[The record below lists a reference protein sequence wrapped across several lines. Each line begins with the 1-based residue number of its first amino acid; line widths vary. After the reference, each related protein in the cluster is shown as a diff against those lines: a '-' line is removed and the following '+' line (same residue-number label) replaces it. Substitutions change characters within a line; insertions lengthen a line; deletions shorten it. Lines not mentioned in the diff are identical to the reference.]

1 MNRIFLFTTMLLMS
15 VFLTANSQEAKRMVL
30 IEEFSNTGCGPC
42 AKYSP
47 VLDSV
52 VSYRLGDVISVKYHG
67 GYPSAKDL
75 FYLNIKEDMDKKMS
89 LYDISGVPTT
99 VINGQVMG
107 NAIPEVSLNL
117 IIDDMIKAET
127 NFDLDLNANVKDH
140 NLHVKT
146 VVTPKRDVNNSNLR
160 LHVCVI
166 EEYYENPSLFLNG
179 ETHVRN
185 ITRKMLPNADGYDFG
200 ATMKAGKQYIYET
213 DWAIK
218 DFGDENQ
225 LGVVA
230 FLQDMSTKEV
240 LMTAYIPRKATGTDE
255 LCLMNVEYTP
265 NEICKPDYYG
275 TVTFRNQGANNIT
288 SAKLNVN
295 INGKTKAYDWNGT
308 LGYLDRATL
317 DFSDFTDF
325 DLNTA
330 TSSNTAEIW
339 FSDINGTTKES
350 NKFKINFKNAISAQ
364 NGVTL
369 KIYTD
374 RKPEETTWKVYNSA
388 GEVVDQGGP
397 YSEPRKTYE
406 KVLNLKT
413 DDCYTLEFNDAG
425 GDGIVGKDGN
435 GYYIIYQYTSDKKKK
450 NIKQGDY
457 DGASHLVDFSLEN
470 TDVTLGIEGI
480 EADNINTDT
489 PVTVYDI
496 SGKAVMKTTAG
507 QLDGSKT
514 ANGVSII
521 KYEGNKG
528 KTHKVLNK

>member
-1 MNRIFLFTTMLLMS
+1 MDKKFLLFTMLLMS
-15 VFLTANSQEAKRMVL
+15 VLLEANAQNAKRIVL

-42 AKYSP
+42 AQYSP
-47 VLDSV
+47 ILDSV

-67 GYPSAKDL
+67 NFPSANDV
-75 FYLNIKEDMDKKMS
+75 FYLNLKEDMDKKMS
-89 LYDISGVPTT
+89 LYNVNSVPTT
-99 VINGQVMG
+99 IINGQDMG
-107 NAIPEVSLNL
+107 NMLPEVSLNL
-117 IIDDMIKAET
+117 IIDDMMKAET
-127 NFDLDLNANVKDH
+127 NFDLDLSADVKDH
-140 NLHVKT
+140 NLHVKAA
-146 VVTPKRDVNNSNLR
+146 VTPKKDVSNSNLR

-166 EEYYENPSLFLNG
+166 EEHYENAALFQNG

-185 ITRKMLPNADGYDFG
+185 ITRKMLPDADGYDFG
-200 ATMKAGKQYIYET
+200 ETMETGKQYIYET
-213 DWAIK
+213 DWTIK

-288 SAKLNVN
+288 NAKLNVN
-295 INGKTKAYDWNGT
+295 INGKTKTYDWNGT

-330 TSSNTAEIW
+330 TSSNSVEIW
-339 FSDINGTTKES
+339 FSDINGTAKES
-350 NKFKINFKNAISAQ
+350 NRFNINFTNAVNAQ
-364 NGVTL
+364 NGAIL

-374 RKPEETTWKVYNSA
+374 KKPEETTWKVYNSA
-388 GEVVDQGGP
+388 GEVADQGGP
-397 YSEPRKTYE
+397 YNEPRKTYE

-425 GDGIVGKDGN
+425 GDGIVGKNGN
-435 GYYIIYQYTSDKKKK
+435 GYFILYQYTSDKKKK

-457 DGASHLVDFSLEN
+457 EGASHQVDFGLEN
-470 TDVTLGIEGI
+470 ADITLGIEDVK
-480 EADNINTDT
+480 ADNIDTDT

-507 QLDGSKT
+507 QFDGSKT

-521 KYEGNKG
+521 KYEGNKV
-528 KTHKVLNK
+528 KTRKVLNK